1 MKMKN
6 KDNTYK
12 PQPLDISDVV
22 LSEEL
27 KNLTELLA
35 KNVHD
40 IWAENRIAQGWTYG
54 EKRDD
59 EKKQHPC
66 LVPYEDLPEEEKLY
80 DRETAM
86 KTIKMIKKMGF
97 QIIEQ

>member
-66 LVPYEDLPEEEKLY
+66 LVPYEDLPEDEKLY

-86 KTIKMIKKMGF
+86 KTIKMIKKLGF

>member
-1 MKMKN
+1 MKN

-86 KTIKMIKKMGF
+86 KTIKMIKKLGF

>member
-1 MKMKN
+1 MN
-6 KDNTYK
+6 SNNTYK

-86 KTIKMIKKMGF
+86 KTIKMIKKLGF

>member
-86 KTIKMIKKMGF
+86 KTIKMIKKLGF

>member
-1 MKMKN
+1 M
-6 KDNTYK
+6 
-12 PQPLDISDVV
+12 V

-86 KTIKMIKKMGF
+86 KTIKMIKKLGF

>member
-1 MKMKN
+1 MN
-6 KDNTYK
+6 SNNTYK

-66 LVPYEDLPEEEKLY
+66 LVPYEELPEEEKLY

-86 KTIKMIKKMGF
+86 KTIKMIKKLGF

>member
-1 MKMKN
+1 MKN
-6 KDNTYK
+6 KDKTYK

-40 IWAENRIAQGWTYG
+40 IWAENRIEQGWTYG

-86 KTIKMIKKMGF
+86 KTIKMIKKLGF

>member
-1 MKMKN
+1 MN
-6 KDNTYK
+6 SNNTYK

-40 IWAENRIAQGWTYG
+40 IWAENRIEQGWTYG

-86 KTIKMIKKMGF
+86 KTIKMIKKLGF

>member
-40 IWAENRIAQGWTYG
+40 IWAENRIEQGWTYG

-59 EKKQHPC
+59 DKKQHPC
-66 LVPYEDLPEEEKLY
+66 LVPYEELPEEEKLY

-86 KTIKMIKKMGF
+86 KTIKMIKKLGF

>member
-1 MKMKN
+1 MN
-6 KDNTYK
+6 SNNTYK
-12 PQPLDISDVV
+12 PQPLDISDVL

-86 KTIKMIKKMGF
+86 KTIKMIKKLGF

>member
-1 MKMKN
+1 MN
-6 KDNTYK
+6 SNNTYK

-86 KTIKMIKKMGF
+86 KTIKMIKKLGF
-97 QIIEQ
+97 QII